1 MNSELI
7 ESDPHQAP
15 NTEGK
20 DRQVQLSSHKMNR
33 WQAELATRFQKGGNS
48 AIQTELNIA
57 QICIIVERKE
67 NIRK

>member
-1 MNSELI
+1 
-7 ESDPHQAP
+7 
-15 NTEGK
+15 
-20 DRQVQLSSHKMNR
+20 MNR

-67 NIRK
+67 NIRKWNTK